1 MKYLFLFSTL
11 LIIVSCKS
19 AKPVQES
26 AEKDPAGYE
35 RFVIGWGGG
44 FAGTYDEYHVY
55 RNGMVKWKDINT
67 GNFTDLKNLEKDDV
81 QNIFESLQR
90 LEPEKISLNDPGNM
104 SYYLQIPRGVKVHRI
119 AWGGG
124 NSLVPEDLEKFF
136 SETKEIL
143 PKKE

>member
-1 MKYLFLFSTL
+1 MKYLILFTSL
-11 LIIVSCKS
+11 LILSCKS
-19 AKPVQES
+19 EKPAQES
-26 AEKDPAGYE
+26 TEKEPAGYE

-55 RNGMVKWKDINT
+55 RNGMVKWKDINS
-67 GNFTDLKNLEKDDV
+67 GNFTDLDNLEKAV
-81 QNIFESLQR
+81 AEKTFESLLK

-104 SYYLQIPRGVKVHRI
+104 SYYLQIPQGVKVHRI

-124 NSLVPEDLEKFF
+124 NSQVPESLERFF